1 MPRALGGMHHVV
13 LIPTCE
19 GRDCHSLPF
28 TDEETKTEAVTAGNL
43 DIVWARAPA
52 QIG

>member
-1 MPRALGGMHHVV
+1 MPRALGGMPHLV

-19 GRDCHSLPF
+19 GRDCRSLPF

-43 DIVWARAPA
+43 DSVWGKALT